1 MKTKIEVVRAYG
13 RYLMTAVAAVA
24 FGVQAQ

>member
-1 MKTKIEVVRAYG
+1 MKTRIKLGRAYG